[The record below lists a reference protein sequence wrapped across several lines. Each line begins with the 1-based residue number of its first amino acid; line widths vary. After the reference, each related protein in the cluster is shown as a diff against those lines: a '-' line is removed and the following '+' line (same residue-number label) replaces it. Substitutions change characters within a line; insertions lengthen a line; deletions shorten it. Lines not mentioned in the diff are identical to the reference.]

1 MPMQTTLAV
10 FSLWLLFPALVS
22 AVWDMAESPHFRV
35 YFREGTVA
43 PAPIVQHAEEFY
55 MEMHRL
61 TRGMPKAKIDIR
73 ICNTQADFQA
83 AVHAPIQDWAVGC
96 AFPRQR
102 RVFIQHPTHL
112 AHAKLQLAQVLR
124 HEIVH
129 VLFWQYTQQASA
141 GIPLWFVEGIAIYL
155 AKEWV
160 PSRHETLLSRIF
172 SNTILPLSSLTREFP
187 AAQKDA
193 DLAYAQSQDALRW
206 LVEVKGSETLWALV
220 EQLHAGHS
228 FNTAFEDT
236 VGWDVAMFDAHWR
249 ASLSERY
256 QWMALFSN
264 TYLFWG
270 GLGGLALLG
279 YLFCWQRRRKHLKK
293 LAEQEEGVDAF
304 FQA

>member
-1 MPMQTTLAV
+1 MPTQTTLAV
-10 FSLWLLFPALVS
+10 FSLWLLFPALAS

-55 MEMHRL
+55 VEMHRL
-61 TRGMPKAKIDIR
+61 THGMPEAKIDIR

-102 RVFIQHPTHL
+102 RIFIQNPTHL
-112 AHAKLQLAQVLR
+112 ALAKLQLSQVLR
-124 HEIVH
+124 HEIAH
-129 VLFWQYTQQASA
+129 VLFWQYTQQASTD
-141 GIPLWFVEGIAIYL
+141 IPLWFVEGIAIYL

-160 PSRHETLLSRIF
+160 PSRHETLLSRIL
-172 SNTILPLSSLTREFP
+172 SNTLLPLSSLTREFP
-187 AAQKDA
+187 TAQQDA

-220 EQLHAGHS
+220 EQLHAGHP
-228 FNTAFEDT
+228 FHAAFEDT
-236 VGWDVAMFDAHWR
+236 VGWDVATFDAHWR

-256 QWMALFSN
+256 QWIALFSN
-264 TYLFWG
+264 AYLFWG
-270 GLGGLALLG
+270 GIGGLALLS

-304 FQA
+304 FKA

>member
-1 MPMQTTLAV
+1 MPTQTTLAV
-10 FSLWLLFPALVS
+10 FSLSLLFPALAS

-55 MEMHRL
+55 VEMHRL
-61 TRGMPKAKIDIR
+61 TRGMPEAKIDIR

-102 RVFIQHPTHL
+102 RIFIQNPTHL
-112 AHAKLQLAQVLR
+112 ALAKLQLSQVLR
-124 HEIVH
+124 HEIAH
-129 VLFWQYTQQASA
+129 VLFWQYTQQASTD
-141 GIPLWFVEGIAIYL
+141 IPLWFVEGIAIYL

-160 PSRHETLLSRIF
+160 PSRHETLLSRIL
-172 SNTILPLSSLTREFP
+172 SNTLLPLSSLTRKFP
-187 AAQKDA
+187 TAQQDA

-220 EQLHAGHS
+220 ERLHTGHQ
-228 FNTAFEDT
+228 FHPAFEDT
-236 VGWDVAMFDAHWR
+236 VGWDVATFDAHWR

-256 QWMALFSN
+256 QWIALFSN
-264 TYLFWG
+264 AYLFWG
-270 GLGGLALLG
+270 GVGGLALLS

-304 FQA
+304 FKA

>member
-1 MPMQTTLAV
+1 MPMQTTLAG

-22 AVWDMAESPHFRV
+22 AVWDVAESPHFRV

-55 MEMHRL
+55 VEMHRL

-102 RVFIQHPTHL
+102 RVFILHPTHL

-124 HEIVH
+124 HEIAH

-220 EQLHAGHS
+220 EQLHAGYP

-236 VGWDVAMFDAHWR
+236 VGWDVATFDAHWR

-264 TYLFWG
+264 AYLFWG
-270 GLGGLALLG
+270 GIGGLALLS

-293 LAEQEEGVDAF
+293 LAAQEEGVDAF
-304 FQA
+304 FEA

>member
-22 AVWDMAESPHFRV
+22 AVWDVAESPHFRV

-55 MEMHRL
+55 VEMHRL

-124 HEIVH
+124 HEIAH
-129 VLFWQYTQQASA
+129 VLFWQYTQHAAA

-172 SNTILPLSSLTREFP
+172 SNTILPLSSLTRGFP

-220 EQLHAGHS
+220 EQLHAGHP
-228 FNTAFEDT
+228 FDTAFEDT
-236 VGWDVAMFDAHWR
+236 VGWDVATFDARWR

-270 GLGGLALLG
+270 GIGGLALLS

-293 LAEQEEGVDAF
+293 LAAQEEGVDAF
-304 FQA
+304 FEA